1 MMVMFAGQPLQAV
14 NYDVTE
20 KPEGGFDRDVWFNAK
35 PPLKAGNPL
44 MNLPYII
51 DGDVVV
57 AQTNAC
63 FSYLGRKLGLW
74 GSTEAEVVDCE
85 QLLCELMDLRNQ
97 MVGFAYS
104 PAGPEAAAALLKRV
118 SAEGGILQKFEL
130 WLERAVTQRQAS
142 GVHLVGNKPT
152 APDFHLWE
160 MLEQY
165 TACAAFYSL
174 PSPIVAYPRLQA
186 FYIGFAVLPQNQKY
200 FESSLSKLP
209 FNNKMAGYGAV
220 PGGQKWAPGQEY
232 GFDPNGGMF

>member
-1 MMVMFAGQPLQAV
+1 MKLQCNFLRPQNFGKNPPLHLAA
-14 NYDVTE
+14 
-20 KPEGGFDRDVWFNAK
+20 PPLCRFDRDVWFNAK

-118 SAEGGILQKFEL
+118 SAGL
-130 WLERAVTQRQAS
+130 
-142 GVHLVGNKPT
+142 
-152 APDFHLWE
+152 
-160 MLEQY
+160 
-165 TACAAFYSL
+165 YSL
-174 PSPIVAYPRLQA
+174 
-186 FYIGFAVLPQNQKY
+186 
-200 FESSLSKLP
+200 
-209 FNNKMAGYGAV
+209 
-220 PGGQKWAPGQEY
+220 
-232 GFDPNGGMF
+232 